1 MTPPKA
7 PIRYLSA
14 IFLLALAICSTAL
27 VLTIK
32 QPFLGLDLG
41 PTAQEGLQ
49 LDRAGVGPAAG
60 LSAGWIVDR
69 IVAADGTEHPLSL
82 MTLTEEPDTLGTIER
97 MKEFMVTQD
106 SLWRAVDS
114 GPVTLF
120 GQNDDGAWTA
130 VVHAQP
136 RRPLGNVPVGF
147 WVQVLAGLAATLV
160 GGWVWSLNPRG
171 WPQSGLLLSGIGLQL
186 SASAAAIYSS
196 RELALPL
203 PDFSIFSMVNHI
215 GTVTFGLGL
224 VFVFATYPKRLFG
237 ARMIWLPL
245 ILLVLWEVAMVMLDV
260 QSTEIV
266 RYVPTLI
273 LMIAILILIAIQSVA
288 ARHDAVA
295 RAALRL
301 LGLGVIVG
309 AGAFIMTR
317 TLPILLGIP
326 LLVSQAT
333 LFPVIFLV
341 YASAAL
347 AVVKYRLFDMPR
359 WSSLLLFYFFGAC
372 VLLAFDAFLIYGLS
386 LDRTPAL
393 ALSLLIV
400 GFVYLPLRDRL
411 MALLLRRPK
420 AQPDKGVSLLAMADF
435 ISRAH
440 SLELART
447 RWEDSL
453 RTLFDPLEI
462 EILSENARPK
472 AATLVD
478 FGRALDLPPQM
489 EGAGS
494 LRLVL
499 PNRGHRLFSAEDRDR
514 ASELLALVDELL
526 RGQEAYDTGV
536 ATERARIARDLH
548 DNISIH
554 LLSALH
560 SDDPERK
567 NACVRETLGDLRR
580 IISGDPS
587 TQTDLG
593 LLLSELRLSMAE
605 ALSARSIEL
614 DWPVTDLRGQDV
626 SEDVGHAIQAVTR
639 EAITNVIR
647 HSKASKVSFALQA
660 KNEQIEI
667 VICDD
672 GVGLG
677 ADDQDG
683 NGLRN
688 MRERVVQLGGRF
700 TEASGPDGTGLCLT
714 LEVDRLGQASLSKE
728 RGQA

>member
-1 MTPPKA
+1 MAPHNA

-14 IFLLALAICSTAL
+14 IFFVALAICATAL
-27 VLTIK
+27 ALTVK

-41 PTAQEGLQ
+41 LSLDGQVQ
-49 LDRAGVGPAAG
+49 LESAGVAPASG
-60 LSAGWIVDR
+60 IEAGWIVDR
-69 IVAADGTEHPLSL
+69 LVAADGTELSISAT
-82 MTLTEEPDTLGTIER
+82 TLTEEPDTLGTIDQ
-97 MKEFMVTQD
+97 MQAFMATQD
-106 SLWRAVDS
+106 QLWRALIA
-114 GPVTLF
+114 GPVTLL
-120 GQNDDGAWTA
+120 GTNEKGDWTTT
-130 VVHAQP
+130 VTAQP
-136 RRPLGNVPVGF
+136 MRAVWNVPFSF
-147 WVQVLAGLAATLV
+147 WIQILSGLAATLV
-160 GGWVWSLNPRG
+160 GGWVWSLNPRS
-171 WPQSGLLLSGIGLQL
+171 WPQSALLLSGLGLQL
-186 SASAAAIYSS
+186 SASAAAVYSS

-203 PDFSIFSMVNHI
+203 PVFSTLSVTNQI

-224 VFVFATYPKRLFG
+224 VLVFSTYPKRLLG
-237 ARMIWLPL
+237 PRMIWVPVV
-245 ILLVLWEVAMVMLDV
+245 LLVLWNVAMKLFAV
-260 QSTEIV
+260 QSTEI
-266 RYVPTLI
+266 RNYLPTLL
-273 LMIAILILIAIQSVA
+273 LMIAILVFIAIQFVA
-288 ARHDAVA
+288 ARQDALA

-341 YASAAL
+341 YASVAL

-372 VLLAFDAFLIYGLS
+372 VLLAFDALLIYGLA

-393 ALSLLIV
+393 ALSLLVV

-411 MALLLRRPK
+411 MALLVRRPK
-420 AQPDKGVSLLAMADF
+420 AIPDQGVSLLAMADF

-440 SLELART
+440 RLDLAET
-447 RWEDSL
+447 RWQDSL
-453 RTLFDPLEI
+453 RKLFDPLEI
-462 EILSENARPK
+462 ERLPSDVHPK
-472 AATLVD
+472 SPTLVE
-478 FGRALDLPPQM
+478 FGRALDLPPPIDGM
-489 EGAGS
+489 DP

-499 PNRGHRLFSAEDRDR
+499 PNRGHRLFAAEDRDR
-514 ASELLALVDELL
+514 ASEILALVDELL

-536 ATERARIARDLH
+536 ATERTRIARDLH

-580 IISGDPS
+580 IISGDPA

-605 ALSARSIEL
+605 TLTARSIDL
-614 DWPVTDLRGQDV
+614 DWPVSDLRGQVV
-626 SEDVGHAIQAVTR
+626 SEEVGATIQAVTR

-647 HSKASKVSFALQA
+647 HSQATQVSYALQA
-660 KNEQIEI
+660 GREQIDI
-667 VICDD
+667 TICDN
-672 GVGLG
+672 GQGLG
-677 ADDQDG
+677 VDVRDG

-688 MRERVVQLGGRF
+688 MRERVEQLDGGF
-700 TEASGPDGTGLCLT
+700 SVEPGPGGAGLCLT
-714 LEVDRLGQASLSKE
+714 IGVNRLGKTSQSQE
-728 RGQA
+728 RGRV